1 MKCTG
6 CSTAGETIMIG
17 AVVEAEILEFVRE
30 IVSVRSGE
38 ALSVGSRPE
47 MDNRNDKAVEEL
59 WEGQSHR
66 YAVEHTRVESFAGQ
80 IANIARV
87 KQLLTPVRE
96 SLTHR
101 LPGYFELAVCEAE
114 TTAARVSFE
123 FAHEEIERLILDAS
137 RGMGVGETVTLRSDR
152 LTFDLRLRLRHAD
165 HSGVVLQSHI
175 EGDAET
181 LRAER
186 FHRAF
191 DEKWP
196 KLAAWSADGRV
207 SVLVLE
213 CDDFQHANFNNGFT
227 AVESV
232 LAEGVHRPDIIVYV
246 ETDAAPWSAWVFK
259 DGDRLG
265 NAAMRTHHGG
275 YRYERGRVG

>member
-1 MKCTG
+1 
-6 CSTAGETIMIG
+6 MIG
-17 AVVEAEILEFVRE
+17 ALVEADILRFVRE
-30 IVSVRSGE
+30 IISVRTGE
-38 ALSVGSRPE
+38 PLSVGSRPE
-47 MDNRNDKAVEEL
+47 LDNRRDKAVEEL
-59 WEGQSHR
+59 WEGESLR

-80 IANIARV
+80 IANTARV
-87 KQLLTPVRE
+87 KRLLTPVRE
-96 SLTHR
+96 SLADR
-101 LPGYFELAVCEAE
+101 LPGYFELAVREVE
-114 TTAARVSFE
+114 TTAVRVSFA
-123 FAHEEIERLILDAS
+123 FAHQEIERLILDACP
-137 RGMGVGETVTLRSDR
+137 GMAVGETVTLRSDR

-165 HSGVVLQSHI
+165 HSGLVLQSDI
-175 EGDAET
+175 EGDAEI

-186 FHRAF
+186 FRRAF
-191 DEKWP
+191 DEKCP
-196 KLAAWSADGRV
+196 KLATWSRDGRV

-213 CDDFQHANFNNGFT
+213 CDDFQHANFQNGFT

-275 YRYERGRVG
+275 YRYERGRVR

>member
-1 MKCTG
+1 MSFG
-6 CSTAGETIMIG
+6 TAYVL
-17 AVVEAEILEFVRE
+17 A
-30 IVSVRSGE
+30 SGKNV
-38 ALSVGSRPE
+38 AAIS
-47 MDNRNDKAVEEL
+47 
-59 WEGQSHR
+59 SH
-66 YAVEHTRVESFAGQ
+66 
-80 IANIARV
+80 
-87 KQLLTPVRE
+87 
-96 SLTHR
+96 
-101 LPGYFELAVCEAE
+101 
-114 TTAARVSFE
+114 
-123 FAHEEIERLILDAS
+123 
-137 RGMGVGETVTLRSDR
+137 TLRSDR

-165 HSGVVLQSHI
+165 HSGLVLQSHI

-181 LRAER
+181 LRADR
-186 FHRAF
+186 FRRAF

-213 CDDFQHANFNNGFT
+213 CDDFQHANFKNGFT

-275 YRYERGRVG
+275 YRYERGRVR